1 MLSLIAFAANV
12 ATLTMPERAA
22 IFVGAGA
29 TKRGARWMICKE
41 DLNASARID
50 QIEDLNGDGR
60 PEAVVGEDGTYCY
73 GAAGTGFT
81 LLTKQANGKW
91 KAIYASEG
99 IPEFLKKRGVG
110 GWPDKMCIR
119 DRINLAPECTKGFNP
134 EPSRSMRQSCSRM
147 NKRKIVPPIWSGAQ

>member
-73 GAAGTGFT
+73 GGAGDWRRAHCRDDRAARIG
-81 LLTKQANGKW
+81 
-91 KAIYASEG
+91 
-99 IPEFLKKRGVG
+99 
-110 GWPDKMCIR
+110 DKV
-119 DRINLAPECTKGFNP
+119 NP
-134 EPSRSMRQSCSRM
+134 SST
-147 NKRKIVPPIWSGAQ
+147 

>member
-81 LLTKQANGKW
+81 EFDTFTRNLRPAKIPV
-91 KAIYASEG
+91 AIDGPGRTSLCRRSPSPSSRPPA
-99 IPEFLKKRGVG
+99 
-110 GWPDKMCIR
+110 R
-119 DRINLAPECTKGFNP
+119 DR
-134 EPSRSMRQSCSRM
+134 
-147 NKRKIVPPIWSGAQ
+147 